1 MKGIH
6 AAPQIIAGFIII
18 AIGTIIVLHR
28 IFQPLPANDLSLL
41 PWSVII
47 LVGTV
52 LIIIGTVTINDGTKK
67 LK

>member
-28 IFQPLPANDLSLL
+28 IFQTLPENDLSLL
-41 PWSVII
+41 PWAII
-47 LVGTV
+47 IIVGTL
-52 LIIIGTVTINDGTKK
+52 LILMGVITINDGTKK